1 MLVRAPDAF
10 LAAWQRLPETPWG
23 ASTPRAVML
32 MAPEGLTTAAATAA
46 DNRYMATG
54 DQVDADLAHRQHRDL
69 AQRLSGPADP
79 DMPADAARRG
89 VPVWTFPGDAG
100 TPDATFLNNA
110 FATVPGRLILGAM
123 RYRQRQHETARA
135 DIRAFFADVLG
146 YDIVE
151 LQGAGV
157 VAELTGSL
165 VIDRR
170 RGVGLCGLGERCNL
184 AGAQA
189 MHEAFGLRLTY
200 AFELAAGE
208 YHTNVVMSVLAG
220 RTLVLCREGLADPQ
234 AARALAQAW
243 QGRCVELGEAEKNA
257 FAGNCIVVR
266 EPELLM
272 SQAGVDSLRPATRQ
286 ALAEQGWQLQPV
298 PLSQIEL
305 AGGSLRCCVGEVF

>member
-10 LAAWQRLPETPWG
+10 LAAWQRLPEMPWG
-23 ASTPRAVML
+23 APTPRAVML

-200 AFELAAGE
+200 AFDLAEGE

-220 RTLVLCREGLADPQ
+220 RTLVLCREGLADPVAAQ
-234 AARALAQAW
+234 ALVDAW
-243 QGRCVELGEAEKNA
+243 QGHCVELDAAEKNA